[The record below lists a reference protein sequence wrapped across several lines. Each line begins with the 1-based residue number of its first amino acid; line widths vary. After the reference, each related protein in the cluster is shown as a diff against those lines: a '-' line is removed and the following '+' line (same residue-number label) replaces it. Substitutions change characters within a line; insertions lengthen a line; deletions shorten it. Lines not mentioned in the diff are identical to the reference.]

1 MTIKVGINGFGRI
14 GRNIFRATD
23 KLKGDFEI
31 VAVNDLG
38 DAATFAHLLKY
49 DTALG
54 TFGPEVSAGGDSI
67 KVDGRAVKFLSHKDP
82 GELPWKDLGV
92 DIVIE
97 STGLFTDATKAR
109 VHIDKGGA
117 QKVVI
122 SAPATNQ
129 DYTVVFGVNH
139 KGYDPKKHNVVSNA
153 SCTTNCFVPLAKV
166 LNDSFGIERGM
177 MTTIHAYTADQKLQ
191 DLPHKDLRR
200 ARAAADNVIPTSTGA
215 NRAVAEV
222 LPELAGKFA
231 GMAFRVPILDVS
243 VVDLTVELKTNANA
257 KTINAAFDEA
267 AKGALKGILAV
278 SHEELVSSDFKS
290 NPHSSIVD
298 APLTLELESHW
309 AKVVSWYDN
318 EWGFSCRMVDLINYT
333 DSRARGPERAARQ
346 RRHRRR
352 RAHQGGDPNPGASRR
367 ARRHGHR
374 DVPPRTPKG
383 RRPFAFVAAGG
394 GRAFD
399 AVGSRGAICRGLR
412 R

>member
-14 GRNIFRATD
+14 GRNIYRAAD
-23 KLKGDFEI
+23 KLNADFEI

-54 TFGPEVSAGGDSI
+54 TFGPEVSVAGDSI
-67 KVDGRAVKFLSHKDP
+67 KVDGRSVKFLSHRDP

-92 DIVIE
+92 DVVIE

-117 QKVVI
+117 KKVII

-139 KGYDPKKHNVVSNA
+139 KGYEPKKHNVVSNA

-200 ARAAADNVIPTSTGA
+200 ARAAADIVIPTSTGA

-243 VVDLTVELKTNANA
+243 VVDLTVELKNAANA
-257 KTINAAFDEA
+257 KAINAAFEEA
-267 AKGALKGILAV
+267 AKGALKGILDV

-298 APLTLELESHW
+298 APLTLE
-309 AKVVSWYDN
+309 
-318 EWGFSCRMVDLINYT
+318 
-333 DSRARGPERAARQ
+333 
-346 RRHRRR
+346 
-352 RAHQGGDPNPGASRR
+352 
-367 ARRHGHR
+367 
-374 DVPPRTPKG
+374 
-383 RRPFAFVAAGG
+383 
-394 GRAFD
+394 
-399 AVGSRGAICRGLR
+399 
-412 R
+412 

>member
-14 GRNIFRATD
+14 GRNIYRAAD
-23 KLKGDFEI
+23 KLKADFEI

-38 DAATFAHLLKY
+38 DAATFAHLLKH

-54 TFGPEVSAGGDSI
+54 TFGPAVSASGDTI
-67 KVDGRAVKFLSHKDP
+67 KVDNRSVKFLSVKDP

-92 DIVIE
+92 DFVIE

-117 QKVVI
+117 KKVII
-122 SAPATNQ
+122 SAPATHQ
-129 DYTVVFGVNH
+129 DFTVVMGVNH
-139 KGYDPKKHNVVSNA
+139 KGYDPKNHNIISNA

-222 LPELAGKFA
+222 LPELAGKFQ

-243 VVDLTVELKTNANA
+243 VVDLTVELTKATTA
-257 KTINAAFDEA
+257 KDINAAFEA
-267 AKGALKGILAV
+267 ASKGELKGILAV

-290 NPHSSIVD
+290 DPHSSIVD
-298 APLTLELESHW
+298 APLTLMLGEQW

-318 EWGFSCRMVDLINYT
+318 EWGFSCRMVDLINHM
-333 DSRARGPERAARQ
+333 AA
-346 RRHRRR
+346 
-352 RAHQGGDPNPGASRR
+352 
-367 ARRHGHR
+367 
-374 DVPPRTPKG
+374 K
-383 RRPFAFVAAGG
+383 
-394 GRAFD
+394 
-399 AVGSRGAICRGLR
+399 L
-412 R
+412 